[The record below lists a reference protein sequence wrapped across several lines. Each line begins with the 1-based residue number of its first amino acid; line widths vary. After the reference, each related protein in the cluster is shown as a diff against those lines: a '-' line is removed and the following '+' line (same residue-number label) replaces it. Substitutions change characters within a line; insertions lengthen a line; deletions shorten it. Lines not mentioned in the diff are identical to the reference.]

1 MYTILFSVTLSFLV
15 TILAITTI
23 IQVTREKKLFDEPDE
38 LKIHTTGIPT
48 LGGLGVFAGF
58 ILSLLLMT
66 SHGNRE
72 LQYFVAATITIF
84 FLGIKDDIL
93 TITPENKLIPNPP
106 SKQDQ

>member
-15 TILAITTI
+15 TILAIPTI
-23 IQVTREKKLFDEPDE
+23 IQATREKKLFDEPDE
-38 LKIHTTGIPT
+38 RKIH
-48 LGGLGVFAGF
+48 F

-66 SHGNRE
+66 SLSNRE

-93 TITPENKLIPNPP
+93 TITPENKLMPNPP

>member
-38 LKIHTTGIPT
+38 RKIHTTGIPT

-66 SHGNRE
+66 SLSNRE